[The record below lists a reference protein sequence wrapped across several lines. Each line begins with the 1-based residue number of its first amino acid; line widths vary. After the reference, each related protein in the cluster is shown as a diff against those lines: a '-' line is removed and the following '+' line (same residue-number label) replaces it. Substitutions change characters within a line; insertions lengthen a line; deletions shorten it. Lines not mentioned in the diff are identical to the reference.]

1 MTFKEY
7 YKQIEINMTWN
18 QVSWISKEY
27 ILDDI
32 KEYGLIDDE
41 KWEDKSEEEK
51 IKLFVQFAAENL
63 LDELERLTKLKTGFI
78 IETRILR

>member
-7 YKQIEINMTWN
+7 YKQLEINMTWN

>member
-7 YKQIEINMTWN
+7 YKQIEINMIWN

-78 IETRILR
+78 IETRIIR

>member
-7 YKQIEINMTWN
+7 YKQLEINMTWN

-78 IETRILR
+78 IETRIIR